1 MVCLFWS
8 NYEHLFENRMA
19 VKQILTSIALHY
31 EKINSGRFS
40 AIQICCHLL
49 TNFWKYVV
57 INLKEDMTDQYL
69 FFVWLGCKD
78 TFPIRKKNARAVKA
92 CFSLWY
98 QDALVTNRVWLRH
111 TEQDLSRMWLATS
124 AHSMRSR
131 DHSLGLYVIAEWTA
145 LTQNAQHPVILPA
158 VFGHTAHILWIYSF
172 KMAVVLE
179 LMINVTWLGDQIG
192 ALFICFGKHFT
203 L

>member
-1 MVCLFWS
+1 
-8 NYEHLFENRMA
+8 MA

-78 TFPIRKKNARAVKA
+78 TFPIRKKKCKGRKSLLLLVISGCLSDKQSLVKTHRAG
-92 CFSLWY
+92 S
-98 QDALVTNRVWLRH
+98 
-111 TEQDLSRMWLATS
+111 EQDVTRY
-124 AHSMRSR
+124 
-131 DHSLGLYVIAEWTA
+131 LGPLHEI
-145 LTQNAQHPVILPA
+145 QRP
-158 VFGHTAHILWIYSF
+158 FF
-172 KMAVVLE
+172 
-179 LMINVTWLGDQIG
+179 G
-192 ALFICFGKHFT
+192 ALCHCRVDSFDTKCSASSNPPCSVRSHCPYSLDLLF
-203 L
+203 